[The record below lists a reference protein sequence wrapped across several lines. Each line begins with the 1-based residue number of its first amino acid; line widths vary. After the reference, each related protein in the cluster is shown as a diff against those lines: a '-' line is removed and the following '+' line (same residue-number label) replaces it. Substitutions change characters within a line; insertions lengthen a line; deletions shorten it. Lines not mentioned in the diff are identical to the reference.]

1 MAIENYLT
9 QTITVLRRTQGT
21 VNEYGESNETWPTVT
36 TIVGVIQPKSG
47 NVGRQENGEQISSTH
62 RMYCLSGSNIRQGDR
77 VQLGSDVYQVLSVV
91 DAAARA
97 HHYQCDLRQ
106 VN

>member
-1 MAIENYLT
+1 MSLENYLT
-9 QTITVLRRTQGT
+9 QTITVLRRVQGT
-21 VNEYGESNETWPTVT
+21 VNEYGEASETWPTLT

-47 NVGRQENGEQISSTH
+47 NVSRQDNGEQITSTH
-62 RMYCLSGSNIRQGDR
+62 RLYCLAGANIHQGDR
-77 VQLGSDVYQVLSVV
+77 VQLDSVVYQVLSVT

-97 HHYQCDLRQ
+97 HHYQCDLRV